1 MTLTRRLSA
10 PLQDSLKC
18 QMGSDIIHWL
28 ASCRT
33 LPLPSQLS
41 PSRRYYGSL
50 NVPRKTNF
58 RKHIRKRITHAR
70 SVREI
75 SIRLRTALS
84 CFVMAYWFSEIQHQ
98 SLINRR
104 RFAGAARW
112 SGYPP
117 TSPNKKQFCD
127 ASSAILVL
135 LSDGKTLVES
145 CSS

>member
-104 RFAGAARW
+104 RFAGAAH
-112 SGYPP
+112 SLPP
-117 TSPNKKQFCD
+117 HIPQQKAVLWCILGHFGPSVWRED
-127 ASSAILVL
+127 ASRKLQ
-135 LSDGKTLVES
+135 
-145 CSS
+145 